1 MAKFIQ
7 GQPATSSS
15 HTSQPVRDNLDALFT
30 MDLGSLRARAESTP
44 SMTVAV
50 GSDLSVAYVNGLK
63 PMNYAG
69 ASSPTLSAP
78 SGNNRLSVLTI
89 DRSNTLAWTDGTEA
103 TSPSEPV
110 FPYGKLP
117 ICTVFCRPGMSSI
130 KNTDDSVNG
139 YIYLDRRPFLNMG
152 GAVIVINKD
161 PTNLV
166 STTTPE
172 ASLHSSTIEA
182 NMLGTHNAIRCRLS
196 GSVSITAGTTGQITF
211 RFKYGGSTLVALIA
225 YAATTSA
232 IGGHDWMADVFLT
245 AENSASVQRMCVSM
259 VLNANAQAT
268 NFLTFDPGLTKDS
281 AVVGAG
287 AGAINSATSQFL
299 TVTCEDTSGA
309 SSDRSISISNAFTEL
324 LQ

>member
-1 MAKFIQ
+1 MAKFTP

-15 HTSQPVRDNLDALFT
+15 HTSQPVRDNLDALFS

-50 GSDLSVAYVNGLK
+50 GTDASVAYVNGLT

-69 ASSPTLSAP
+69 ASSPTLTAP

-89 DRSNTLAWTDGTEA
+89 DRSNTLAWTNGTEA

-139 YIYLDRRPFLNMG
+139 YIYLDRRPFLNMPG
-152 GAVIVINKD
+152 STTAINKD
-161 PTNLV
+161 PTDLV
-166 STTTPE
+166 STTPAE
-172 ASLHSSTIEA
+172 AALHSSTIEA

-196 GSVSITAGTTGQITF
+196 GTVSITAATSGQITF
-211 RFKYGGSTLVALIA
+211 RFKYGGSTLASIVM
-225 YAATTSA
+225 YPGTTSA
-232 IGGHDWMADVFLT
+232 TGDHSWEAEVFLT
-245 AENSASVQRMCVSM
+245 AENSASVQRMSVHMFVNS
-259 VLNANAQAT
+259 NAQGA
-268 NFLTFDPGLTKDS
+268 NFLTFDPNLSKDS
-281 AVVGAG
+281 AIVVGG
-287 AGAINSATSQFL
+287 VGAINSATSQFL

-309 SSDRSISISNAFTEL
+309 SSARSIAISNAFTEL